1 MIQEKEGYM
10 EKNQKNNW
18 KKYIFAV
25 VWFFVLV
32 VTDQVTKWMAVVH
45 LKDNDAFVLIPG
57 VFELHYLENRGA
69 AFGIFQGKQV
79 LFLIGGVI
87 VCAVVMFLYGKIPS
101 TKRFFALRLCSVLI
115 CAGAIGN
122 MIDRIRLGYVVD
134 MIEVEFIKF
143 PVFNVADCFITCGCI
158 LMFAHLLL
166 FNQEF
171 WKDDKKKKKRESTE
185 E

>member
-32 VTDQVTKWMAVVH
+32 VVDQVTKWMAVVH

-122 MIDRIRLGYVVD
+122 MIDRIRLDYVVD
-134 MIEVEFIKF
+134 FLYFSLIDF
-143 PVFNVADCFITCGCI
+143 PIFNVADCYVVVACFLFAFLI
-158 LMFAHLLL
+158 LFVYKEEELSC
-166 FNQEF
+166 FSIR
-171 WKDDKKKKKRESTE
+171 KKKD
-185 E
+185 

>member
-1 MIQEKEGYM
+1 
-10 EKNQKNNW
+10 
-18 KKYIFAV
+18 
-25 VWFFVLV
+25 
-32 VTDQVTKWMAVVH
+32 MAVVH

-122 MIDRIRLGYVVD
+122 MIDRIRLDYVVD
-134 MIEVEFIKF
+134 FLYFSLIDF
-143 PVFNVADCFITCGCI
+143 PIFNVADCYVVVACF
-158 LMFAHLLL
+158 LFAFLIFFVYKEEELSC
-166 FNQEF
+166 FSIR
-171 WKDDKKKKKRESTE
+171 KKKD
-185 E
+185 

>member
-32 VTDQVTKWMAVVH
+32 VIDQVTKWMAVVH

-87 VCAVVMFLYGKIPS
+87 VCAVVMFLYAKIPS

-122 MIDRIRLGYVVD
+122 MIDRIRLDYVVD
-134 MIEVEFIKF
+134 FLYFSLIDF
-143 PVFNVADCFITCGCI
+143 PIFNVADCYVVVACFLFAFLI
-158 LMFAHLLL
+158 LFVYKEEELSC
-166 FNQEF
+166 FSIR
-171 WKDDKKKKKRESTE
+171 KKKD
-185 E
+185 